1 MMTQKIERVDT
12 IPLIIAIVNKMGVQ
26 QVIDSIFIPHGN
38 WSGLSYG
45 QLAVLFIT
53 YVLHSLT
60 HRFSGVESWV
70 NQHRTVIE
78 RATGWQ
84 VGEKDATDDRL
95 GRLSEVLGENDEAI
109 SECQLR
115 MGQGIISAYQLPT
128 EIVRYDT
135 TSFNVYHHPEN
146 GKNGILEFGH
156 SKNHRSD
163 LLQFK
168 QGLAT
173 LDPAG
178 VPILSETFA
187 GNRADDPCYL
197 PAWRRMV
204 KTIGKPD
211 FLFIADCKAASHK
224 TRAAID
230 HDKGYYLFPLPMTGE
245 TPRHVK
251 ELVLNS
257 GQALQEI
264 VLAPK
269 QDQDDDDRVVG
280 KGFVVNQQMA
290 ARLENGA
297 VHQWQERWMV
307 SCSHAHAQRQEKSF
321 QNRLDK
327 AEDRLSK
334 LKAKPKDTADSFR
347 IKAEKI
353 LQAYS
358 AEDYLRLEINE
369 TITTQKKYIGRGRPG
384 PKTPFE
390 MVDIRSLT
398 LVVHRN
404 EEAIEQF
411 RLLAGWR
418 IFVTNVAE
426 SRMTLNQSTQ
436 YYRDEWLIERGFHRF
451 KRGHIPTLPLFLRL
465 PERIKG
471 LMLLLTVALQVLTL
485 MEFVSRRELSKKDET
500 ISGLVPGNPKMKTG
514 RPTAERLLSQFD
526 NLHLLVEEKGKKIS
540 GTMVETLTSL
550 QKRILSILQ
559 LPEKI
564 YELSFKHGQK
574 EVRIPK

>member
-1 MMTQKIERVDT
+1 MTQKIERVDT
-12 IPLIIAIVNKMGVQ
+12 IPLIIAILKKMGIQ
-26 QVIDSIFIPHGN
+26 EIIDSIFIPHGN

-45 QLAVLFIT
+45 QLAVVFIT

-60 HRFSGVESWV
+60 HRFSSVESWV
-70 NQHRTVIE
+70 TQHRTVIE
-78 RATGWQ
+78 RATGWH

-95 GRLSEVLGENDEAI
+95 GRLSEVLGENDEAL

-115 MGQGIISAYQLPT
+115 IGQTIISAYQLPT
-128 EIVRYDT
+128 EIARYDT

-197 PAWRRMV
+197 PAWRRMAN
-204 KTIGKPD
+204 TIGKTN
-211 FLFIADCKAASHK
+211 FLFIADCKAASCE
-224 TRAAID
+224 TRAAIN
-230 HDKGYYLFPLPMTGE
+230 HGKGYYLFPLPMTGY
-245 TPRHVK
+245 TPRHIE
-251 ELVLNS
+251 ELVLNPE
-257 GQALQEI
+257 QKLQEI
-264 VLAPK
+264 ALAPK
-269 QDQDDDDRVVG
+269 QDEDEEVRIVG
-280 KGFVVNQQMA
+280 KGFVVDKQMEA
-290 ARLENGA
+290 QLEDGTS
-297 VHQWQERWMV
+297 HQWAERWLV
-307 SCSHAHAQRQEKSF
+307 SRSDAHAQRRVKSF
-321 QNRLDK
+321 QSRLDK
-327 AEDRLSK
+327 AENKLSK
-334 LKAKPKDTADSFR
+334 IKAKSDDTADSFR
-347 IKAEKI
+347 MKAENI
-353 LQAYS
+353 LKACDVE
-358 AEDYLRLEINE
+358 AFLRLEINE
-369 TITTQKKYIGRGRPG
+369 SITTKKKYIGRGRPG
-384 PKTPFE
+384 SETPFK

-398 LVVHRN
+398 LTVVRN
-404 EEAIEQF
+404 EEAIKQF

-436 YYRDEWLIERGFHRF
+436 YYRDEWLVERGFHRF
-451 KRGHIPTLPLFLRL
+451 KRGHIPALPLFLRI

-471 LMLLLTVALQVLTL
+471 LMMLLTVALQVLTL
-485 MEFVSRRELSKKDET
+485 MEFVSRSELAKKDES
-500 ISGLVPGNPKMKTG
+500 ISGLVPGNPKMKTK

-526 NLHLLVEEKGKKIS
+526 NLNLLVEEKGRKVS
-540 GTMVETLTSL
+540 ATMVETLTSL
-550 QKRILSILQ
+550 QKKILSILQ

-564 YELSFKHGQK
+564 YELSFKNN
-574 EVRIPK
+574 